1 MVTTRAAQVQF
12 GVRGLA
18 DSAEPVGEGE
28 PDTIDDLVITE
39 HVQKATQSVCR
50 NPIAGFSKVGPGPRA
65 GSLEEV
71 GDV

>member
-1 MVTTRAAQVQF
+1 
-12 GVRGLA
+12 LA
-18 DSAEPVGEGE
+18 DSAEPVGECE

-39 HVQKATQSVCR
+39 HVQKATQSICR
-50 NPIAGFSKVGPGPRA
+50 NPLSGISKVGPGLRG